1 MGSVAV
7 FLVFCTARASHL
19 RRAAALRALAGN
31 LARGAPKAP
40 SKPELVLAD
49 FKPQPD
55 AHVMALARDPQGY
68 LWIGTEDDG
77 VYRYDP
83 DAGPERQWTQFTTND
98 GLGDNN
104 AYAIACDKQGRVWA
118 GELNHGVAVF
128 NGENWKNY
136 DVLDGPIGERV
147 FRIAICP
154 TDGDVWMATSAGLT
168 RYSPDLDTW
177 RYYTRAD
184 GLPSD
189 QANSLAFDA
198 GGNLYVG
205 TQCDGIAIGSPAS
218 SAFAAEDIKGWPA
231 VINQLKWQSN
241 GVSAFLW
248 QGMSK
253 PEQLQLWSY
262 QPSAPNAKQAQEVV
276 LQALNKAIAEPG
288 FYEPERFRGIF
299 LRPETANLLRR
310 IPAGLKL
317 AHLNRLLLEDVFP
330 VELARGASAAGDYQ
344 QWRVIPGP
352 DELPTTPSGS
362 GLPSA
367 LINDLLVSRDQR
379 IYAATTAGL
388 AFSTNAG
395 KTWQYIRGGDY
406 TAKVRDWGGDAAP
419 EDWLAVSNLNAAVL
433 VLPEDFVTCLAEDK
447 ETNIWM
453 GFRTQGYAVLNS
465 RADKILLHETRRD
478 GWLSDNFVTAML
490 PGGAFRGYFGSYG
503 GGWMTPPASA
513 SEEVAQESVQTNV
526 ATALPRFP
534 SPAKPPTAAELAA
547 MLAKVKNLAF
557 NQTNALCPG
566 QTNAVYLGQDWR
578 TLGDWT
584 GRYGRQHAILSAMA
598 APMDHNAG
606 WGHLIHILPRMG
618 PHHTPGDSLRYW
630 IDKAWLDTS
639 DPRGLYSPVVGCRR
653 ISEWDDHGEA
663 YPMSYQGPDT
673 WVEVGVPEGVF
684 RLAVYFVNYDGHYG
698 SDRYRDYLLEVK
710 PCPDSSLDHNLNAN
724 VPPDWE
730 KQPTLAHGRMQYF
743 WGGGYQ
749 CFVVTGPAHYCV
761 KIGRNYSFNT
771 MCQGVFVDRLFGP
784 SFPTADNSW
793 LPWMEHVMYQAPAVP
808 PVDAKGEAP
817 GLLAARDLWAALD
830 DTVTNRQNIEVLTE
844 FRLEAFRTA
853 FLEHAP
859 EPLLANWRWKM
870 PLWTANDRTEF
881 WETVQKAYI
890 GRKKPPPKT

>member
-1 MGSVAV
+1 VGSVAV
-7 FLVFCTARASHL
+7 FLVFCAARASHL
-19 RRAAALRALAGN
+19 RRAAALRALAAN
-31 LARGAPKAP
+31 LAKGAPKAS
-40 SKPELVLAD
+40 SKPELVAAD
-49 FKPQPD
+49 LRPRPD
-55 AHVMALARDPQGY
+55 SHVMALARDPQGY

-218 SAFAAEDIKGWPA
+218 SAFAAEDIKGWPS

-248 QGMSK
+248 QEMSK

-276 LQALNKAIAEPG
+276 LQALNKAIAQPG
-288 FYEPERFRGIF
+288 LYEPERFRGIS
-299 LRPETANLLRR
+299 LRPETANLLRQS
-310 IPAGLKL
+310 PVGLKL
-317 AHLNRLLLEDVFP
+317 AHLNRLLLEDSFS
-330 VELARGASAAGDYQ
+330 VELARDASAAGDYQ

-367 LINDLLVSRDQR
+367 LINDLLVTRDQR
-379 IYAATTAGL
+379 IFAATTAGL

-395 KTWQYIRGGDY
+395 RTWQYIRGGDY
-406 TAKVRDWGGDAAP
+406 TAKVRDLGGDAAP
-419 EDWLAVSNLNAAVL
+419 EDWQSISNLNSAVL

-447 ETNIWM
+447 DTNIWM

-465 RADKILLHETRRD
+465 KADKIVLHDTRRD
-478 GWLSDNFVTAML
+478 GWLSDNYVTVML
-490 PGGAFRGYFGSYG
+490 PGEGFRGYFGSYG
-503 GGWMTPPASA
+503 GGLMMPATSTN
-513 SEEVAQESVQTNV
+513 EEVAQEIVQTNV
-526 ATALPRFP
+526 ATTLPRFP
-534 SPAKPPTAAELAA
+534 LPAKPPTAVELTA
-547 MLAKVKNLAF
+547 MLDTVMKLSR
-557 NQTNALCPG
+557 NQTNATG
-566 QTNAVYLGQDWR
+566 SNHTSAVYLGQDWR

-584 GRYGRQHAILSAMA
+584 GRYGRQAATLSAMA

-606 WGHLIHILPRMG
+606 WSRDIKINGSLG
-618 PHHTPGDSLRYW
+618 PHHYAGDSLRYW
-630 IDKAWLDTS
+630 AGSAWLTTS
-639 DPRGLYSPVVGCRR
+639 DPRALYSTVVGHRR
-653 ISEWDDHGEA
+653 ITEWDDHGES
-663 YPMSYQGPDT
+663 YPMSYQGPDI
-673 WVEVGVPEGVF
+673 WVQVGLPAGVF
-684 RLAVYFVNYDGHYG
+684 RLAFYFVDYNGHYG
-698 SDRYRDYLLEVK
+698 VERFRDYLLELK
-710 PCPDSSLDHNLNAN
+710 ACSN
-724 VPPDWE
+724 VLGEWE
-730 KQPTLAHGRMQYF
+730 KQPTLARARVQNF
-743 WGGGYQ
+743 WSGEYQ
-749 CFVVTGPAHYCV
+749 CFIVTGPAEYAL

-771 MCQGVFVDRLFGP
+771 MCQGVFVDRLIGP
-784 SFPTADNSW
+784 GFAPTDDSW
-793 LPWMEHVMYQAPAVP
+793 LPYMEHVWYKPPDVP
-808 PVDAKGEAP
+808 PVNAKGEPP
-817 GLLAARDLWAALD
+817 GLLAARELWTAVD
-830 DTVTNRQNIEVLTE
+830 DAITMRQGVELLTE
-844 FRLEAFRTA
+844 FRLQAYRA
-853 FLEHAP
+853 GLSEHAP
-859 EPLLANWRWKM
+859 EALLANWRWKM
-870 PLWTANDRTEF
+870 PLWTADDRTEF
-881 WETVQKAYI
+881 WQTVQKAYV
-890 GRKKPPPKT
+890 GRTEQLPKR